1 MQNRGELV
9 HCKACAYSQGTED
22 IMINIAICDDDTKF
36 CADLTDFFIKNFFE
50 ELHLINDY
58 SNGKE
63 LISDI
68 QETGI
73 IYDFIFLD
81 LDMPKMDG
89 VTTGYE
95 LRKLPTHLNS
105 TIMFIT
111 SFDTNPAPI
120 VDIHPFAYIKK
131 PLDYNSFHTK
141 FREALQ
147 LFYDED
153 KLITV
158 CTKKNN
164 LRLDVKKIRYI
175 ESFHRNSIIHM
186 INEKLELTI
195 SLSELEKI
203 ILTESHLFVRI
214 HASYIINMRYL
225 SKVSANEIFLDE
237 RISLPIS
244 RKYKEDFFL
253 KYKKIFVH

>member
-1 MQNRGELV
+1 
-9 HCKACAYSQGTED
+9 
-22 IMINIAICDDDTKF
+22 MINIAICDDDTKF
-36 CADLTDFFIKNFFE
+36 CNNLTDFFIKNFVE
-50 ELHLINDY
+50 EINEINDF

-68 QETGI
+68 QESGI

-81 LDMPKMDG
+81 LDMQKMDG

-131 PLDYNSFHTK
+131 PLDYNSFGAK

-147 LFYDED
+147 LFFDED

-164 LRLDVKKIRYI
+164 FRLDGKKIRYI

-186 INEKLELTI
+186 TNEKLELSVT
-195 SLSELEKI
+195 LSELEKI
-203 ILTESHLFVRI
+203 ILAESPMFVRI

-225 SKVSANEIFLDE
+225 SRVSANEIFLDDTN
-237 RISLPIS
+237 SLPIS
-244 RKYKEDFFL
+244 RKYKEIFFL
-253 KYKKIFVH
+253 KYKKIFIH